1 MMYYGCLSNDGKT
14 RLGHFLFNTIGQ
26 RVSMSEIPVAI
37 ARRIDGGFCPQIE
50 DAQSGE
56 ARIHHVEGWTVLAFW
71 DRSGDSRPSSHS
83 TFVCPY

>member
-1 MMYYGCLSNDGKT
+1 
-14 RLGHFLFNTIGQ
+14 
-26 RVSMSEIPVAI
+26 MSEIPVAI